1 MERDNKEKLM
11 SKYKKQKTAL
21 IIGRWQPW
29 HKGHKSLFEA
39 ALERAERVVIG
50 VRHTHASDKN
60 NPFSF
65 DEIKK
70 FIDNDLK
77 KNYSGKYDIIDL
89 PNITN
94 FIYGRD
100 VGYKVEKISLDNN
113 IEKIS
118 ATQIR
123 KTMNLTPVNHE
134 VESYERTR
142 RFGHE
147 GGVLWFTGLSG
158 SGKST
163 LAKALERKLFDEGYN
178 VYMLDADNVRN
189 GLNSN
194 LGFSNEDRN
203 ENIRR
208 VGEVSALFS
217 QAGFLVLSAF
227 ISPFSKE
234 RRKIAKMHNQN
245 FHQVYLSADL
255 ATCEKRDPK
264 GLYKKA
270 RLGEILDFTGI
281 DSPYE
286 VPKKSNLVIDTKNLS
301 VDKSVEKLFRYVTN
315 KIPINKS

>member
-1 MERDNKEKLM
+1 M
-11 SKYKKQKTAL
+11 SKYTKQKTAL
-21 IIGRWQPW
+21 IVGRWQPW
-29 HKGHKSLFEA
+29 HKGHRKLFEA
-39 ALERAERVVIG
+39 ALDKAERVLIG
-50 VRHTHASDKN
+50 VRHTHASDEKN
-60 NPFSF
+60 PLSF
-65 DEIKK
+65 DEVKD

-77 KNYSGKYDIIDL
+77 KNYTGKYDIIDL

-94 FIYGRD
+94 IIYGRD
-100 VGYKVEKISLDNN
+100 VGYKVEKISLGDD

-123 KTMNLTPVNHE
+123 KSMNLTPVSHNIE
-134 VESYERTR
+134 AYERTQ
-142 RFGHE
+142 RFGHQ

-163 LAKALERKLFDEGYN
+163 LAQALERKLFDKGYN

-194 LGFSNEDRN
+194 LGFSEEDRN

-208 VGEVSALFS
+208 VGEVAAIFS

-227 ISPFSKE
+227 ISPFNKK
-234 RRKIAKMHNQN
+234 RKKDLEMQNQN

-255 ATCEKRDPK
+255 KTCEDRDPK

-270 RLGEILDFTGI
+270 RLGEIKDFTGI

-286 VPKKSNLVIDTKNLS
+286 VPEKPDLIVDTKKLNI
-301 VDKSVEKLFRYVTN
+301 DDSVEKLFHYIVK
-315 KIPINKS
+315 KIPIS

>member
-1 MERDNKEKLM
+1 M
-11 SKYKKQKTAL
+11 SKYTKQKTAL

-29 HKGHKSLFEA
+29 HKGHRKLFEV
-39 ALERAERVVIG
+39 ALDRAERVLIG
-50 VRHTHASDKN
+50 VRHTHASDEKN
-60 NPFSF
+60 PLSF
-65 DEIKK
+65 DEVKD

-77 KNYSGKYDIIDL
+77 KNYTGKYDIIDL

-94 FIYGRD
+94 IIYGRD
-100 VGYKVEKISLDNN
+100 VGYKVEKISLDDD

-123 KTMNLTPVNHE
+123 KSMNLNPVSHDIE
-134 VESYERTR
+134 AYERTQ
-142 RFGHE
+142 RFGHQ

-163 LAKALERKLFDEGYN
+163 LAQALERKLFDKGYN

-194 LGFSNEDRN
+194 LGFSEEDRN

-208 VGEVSALFS
+208 VGEVAAIFS

-227 ISPFSKE
+227 ISPFNKE
-234 RRKIAKMHNQN
+234 RKKVSEMQNQN

-255 ATCEKRDPK
+255 KTCEDRDPK

-270 RLGEILDFTGI
+270 RLGEIKDFTGI

-286 VPKKSNLVIDTKNLS
+286 VPEKPDLIVDTKKLS
-301 VDKSVEKLFRYVTN
+301 IDDSVEKLFHYIVK
-315 KIPINKS
+315 KIPIS

>member
-1 MERDNKEKLM
+1 M
-11 SKYKKQKTAL
+11 SRNKKQKTAL

-29 HKGHKSLFEA
+29 HKGHRALFEA
-39 ALERAERVVIG
+39 ALKKAERVVIG
-50 VRHTHASDKN
+50 VRHTYASDKK

-65 DEIKK
+65 DEVKD
-70 FIDNDLK
+70 FIDSDLK
-77 KNYSGKYDIIDL
+77 GNYSGKYDVIDL

-94 FIYGRD
+94 IIYGRD
-100 VGYKVEKISLDNN
+100 VGYKVEKISLDDD

-118 ATQIR
+118 ATKVR
-123 KTMNLTPVNHE
+123 KSMNLTPVSHDVE
-134 VESYERTR
+134 VQERAK

-163 LAKALERKLFDEGYN
+163 LAKTLERKLFDEGYN

-194 LGFSNEDRN
+194 LGFSAEDRN

-227 ISPFSKE
+227 ISPFKEE
-234 RRKIAKMHNQN
+234 RRKISEMHSQN

-255 ATCEKRDPK
+255 DTCEERDPK

-270 RLGEILDFTGI
+270 RLGEIKDFTGI

-286 VPKKSNLVIDTKNLS
+286 VPEKSDLIIDTQKLS
-301 VDKSVEKLFRYVTN
+301 IDDSVEKLFHYIVN
-315 KIPINKS
+315 HLPINNS

>member
-1 MERDNKEKLM
+1 M
-11 SKYKKQKTAL
+11 SKYTKQKTAL

-29 HKGHKSLFEA
+29 HKGHRKLFEA
-39 ALERAERVVIG
+39 ALDKAERVLIG
-50 VRHTHASDKN
+50 VRHTHASDEKN
-60 NPFSF
+60 PLSF
-65 DEIKK
+65 DEVKD

-77 KNYSGKYDIIDL
+77 KNYTGKYDIIDL

-94 FIYGRD
+94 IIYGRD
-100 VGYKVEKISLDNN
+100 VGYKVEKISLGDDV
-113 IEKIS
+113 EKIS

-123 KTMNLTPVNHE
+123 KSMNLTPVGHDIE
-134 VESYERTR
+134 VHERTK
-142 RFGHE
+142 RFGHQ

-163 LAKALERKLFDEGYN
+163 LAQALERKLFDKGYN

-194 LGFSNEDRN
+194 LGFSEVDRN

-208 VGEVSALFS
+208 VGEVAAIFS
-217 QAGFLVLSAF
+217 KAGFLVLSAF
-227 ISPFSKE
+227 ISPFNKE
-234 RRKIAKMHNQN
+234 RKKVSEMQNQN

-255 ATCEKRDPK
+255 KTCEDRDPK

-270 RLGEILDFTGI
+270 RLGEIKDFTGI

-286 VPKKSNLVIDTKNLS
+286 VPEKSDLIVDTKKLS
-301 VDKSVEKLFRYVTN
+301 IDDSVEKLFHYIVK
-315 KIPINKS
+315 KIPIS

>member
-1 MERDNKEKLM
+1 
-11 SKYKKQKTAL
+11 
-21 IIGRWQPW
+21 
-29 HKGHKSLFEA
+29 
-39 ALERAERVVIG
+39 
-50 VRHTHASDKN
+50 
-60 NPFSF
+60 
-65 DEIKK
+65 
-70 FIDNDLK
+70 
-77 KNYSGKYDIIDL
+77 
-89 PNITN
+89 
-94 FIYGRD
+94 
-100 VGYKVEKISLDNN
+100 
-113 IEKIS
+113 
-118 ATQIR
+118 
-123 KTMNLTPVNHE
+123 MNLTPVNHE
-134 VESYERTR
+134 VQSYERTR

-163 LAKALERKLFDEGYN
+163 LAKALERKLFDQGYN